1 MISRINYFTRE
12 AWANIRR
19 SVTLT
24 VASVLTVAVAVLFVG
39 GTLLARD
46 AVENSTAR
54 WQDGVEFIVF
64 LQPDI
69 PGDQVDSLAA
79 ELQQHPD
86 IASFTYFDKDMAFEE
101 FKSLLPEFTNDI
113 TPDMVPTSFRVVPRK
128 ADGDL
133 ISSLARQFEV
143 RPGVYDVV
151 SAQESVRQR
160 QELGRRINQVLL
172 VIAGIVAVASVL
184 LIYNSIRVAM
194 FARRREVE
202 VMKLVGATNSFIR
215 FPFVIEG
222 MVHGLLGAVVGS
234 VLLWSFRPKVE
245 GLFNG
250 LDKVSLFEELRVTS
264 GQFQGTIMLVLLC
277 GLLLGALGSAFAV
290 GRFLDV

>member
-1 MISRINYFTRE
+1 MISRISYFSRE

-64 LQPDI
+64 LEPNI
-69 PGDQVDSLAA
+69 PGDQVDSLAS

-86 IASFTYFDKDMAFEE
+86 IASFTYFDQNMAYEE
-101 FKSLLPEFTNDI
+101 FKTLLPDFAEDV
-113 TPDMVPTSFRVVPRK
+113 TPDMLPTSFRVVPRE

-133 ISSLARQFEV
+133 ISSLARQFEI
-143 RPGVYDVV
+143 RPGVLEVV
-151 SAQESVRQR
+151 SAQENVRQR

-172 VIAGIVAVASVL
+172 VVAGIVAVASVL
-184 LIYNSIRVAM
+184 LIYHSIRVAM

-222 MVHGLLGAVVGS
+222 MVHGLLGAIVGS
-234 VLLWSFRPKVE
+234 ALLWSFRPKVE

-250 LDKVSLFEELRVTS
+250 LDKVALFEELRVTS
-264 GQFQGTIMLVLLC
+264 SQFQGTILLVLLC
-277 GLLLGALGSAFAV
+277 GLLLGAVGSAFAV